1 MSKLKPVRLLL
12 PLALLFALALS
23 AAAQT
28 DAPRAKVVPNW
39 QNPSVAQMET
49 RRVLSSM
56 PDSQAVLFVNASR
69 IINEVLPRMMPPAE
83 YAKMLKE
90 AQKVGFDV
98 RGIDYVAVGARLA
111 DPAPANYLP
120 EFAVVIGGNFN
131 ADALLALGR
140 MAAGSQNIS
149 PRRETYGSKTIEIID
164 LESLN
169 KKPESPAGGTG
180 SGTGEG
186 DGTPPP
192 SSPMLY
198 PEIAVM
204 ALDANTLVAGVPSY
218 VRALVDAASG
228 RGTLKASMLDLAT
241 RDPQA
246 LWSLTME
253 PPPALVDYL
262 HKVGA
267 PANQEVDQMID
278 WVKHVSLANGMDA
291 LNYTMS
297 ASVLTDAPEHAS
309 AFSGL
314 VRMGL
319 LTAQT
324 GLSSEAAKQG
334 PKHKEYARTRAML
347 DAIKRFVNRT
357 EGNTLLLSVSFPQ
370 KTINDLV
377 KSEIETKP
385 AKPATAPRRRG
396 RARKG

>member
-12 PLALLFALALS
+12 PLALLFALAQS
-23 AAAQT
+23 AAAQV
-28 DAPRAKVVPNW
+28 DARTALTN
-39 QNPSVAQMET
+39 
-49 RRVLSSM
+49 L
-56 PDSQAVLFVNASR
+56 PDSQAVLYVNAHR
-69 IINEVLPRMMPPAE
+69 VIHDVLPRMMPPAE

-90 AQKVGFDV
+90 AQKVGFDA

-120 EFAVVIGGNFN
+120 EFVVVIRGNFN
-131 ADALLALGR
+131 ADTLLALGR
-140 MAAGSQNIS
+140 IAAGSQNIS
-149 PRRETYGSKTIEIID
+149 PRSETYGSKTLEIID

-169 KKPESPAGGTG
+169 KKPEGAAGGTG

-186 DGTPPP
+186 EGTPPP
-192 SSPMLY
+192 PKPMPY

-218 VRALVDAASG
+218 VRALVDAAGG
-228 RGTLKASMLDLAT
+228 RGTLKASMVDLAT

-246 LWSLTME
+246 LWSLTVE

-267 PANQEVDQMID
+267 PANQEFDQMID
-278 WVKHVSLANGMDA
+278 WVKQVSLANGMDA

-319 LTAQT
+319 LAAQT

-370 KTINDLV
+370 KTVNDLLR
-377 KSEIETKP
+377 SEIKTKP
-385 AKPATAPRRRG
+385 APRTTAPRRRG
-396 RARKG
+396 RPRKG